1 MNRRHKCLNPD
12 TRVGFTEY
20 NYQNHN
26 FRRKLQYR
34 SNDIAED
41 TYQQI
46 NTNSIELLD
55 RIRLEK
61 DEITSF
67 LSRITQP
74 YVEAP
79 TIELEETRIESQE
92 IIDGVSEA
100 ESISEDIN
108 NNENENRESA
118 PSEDVQND
126 EAEAE
131 SNWLNEVLT
140 RDTA

>member
-1 MNRRHKCLNPD
+1 MRLSATESSFRAGHICV
-12 TRVGFTEY
+12 RVISFEEPEVIEEA
-20 NYQNHN
+20 
-26 FRRKLQYR
+26 RELAYR
-34 SNDIAED
+34 LGVTPWAWSSVRGL
-41 TYQQI
+41 Y
-46 NTNSIELLD
+46 S
-55 RIRLEK
+55 
-61 DEITSF
+61 
-67 LSRITQP
+67 LS
-74 YVEAP
+74 
-79 TIELEETRIESQE
+79 LESQE

>member
-1 MNRRHKCLNPD
+1 MYSKRTTIKTKIFD
-12 TRVGFTEY
+12 A
-20 NYQNHN
+20 
-26 FRRKLQYR
+26 KIQYR

-67 LSRITQP
+67 LLRITQP
-74 YVEAP
+74 YVEVP
-79 TIELEETRIESQE
+79 TIELEETKIESHE
-92 IIDGVSEA
+92 IIDEVTEP
-100 ESISEDIN
+100 EHISEDIN

-118 PSEDVQND
+118 PTDVQND
-126 EAEAE
+126 EAE